1 MRLIL
6 DSKSCRSVGFVR
18 GFRERVTAI
27 SQLPMLRRG
36 KPRLYTT
43 RITAN
48 NRDIGADGAMKPD
61 RTMRTAICA
70 ILTLATAPLR
80 ASDQITPTDDP
91 GSDCVA
97 AVIFTERSAHN
108 RRYDEMYC
116 SVNNAPAAYDTCLR
130 NASANTTVRFFTD
143 RCNAEDEGAY
153 VSFNGQTHNVRR
165 TMRQAHPLVGYA
177 GTYAGGDVTV
187 RIVPRKLIERVYDS
201 SEPAGVRYAVDV
213 FITHDGKTAEIAGI
227 YDNQP

>member
-1 MRLIL
+1 MA
-6 DSKSCRSVGFVR
+6 R
-18 GFRERVTAI
+18 GAQT
-27 SQLPMLRRG
+27 
-36 KPRLYTT
+36 RLYTS
-43 RITAN
+43 RISSN
-48 NRDIGADGAMKPD
+48 NRDIGADCAMKPVGS
-61 RTMRTAICA
+61 MRTVICA
-70 ILTLATAPLR
+70 IFALATTPLR
-80 ASDQITPTDDP
+80 ASDPITPTDDP

-153 VSFNGQTHNVRR
+153 VSFNGRTYNVRR
-165 TMRQAHPLVGYA
+165 TLWQVHPQVSYA
-177 GTYAGGDVTV
+177 GTYAGGDITV
-187 RIVPRKLIERVYDS
+187 RIVPRKLIERFYDGS
-201 SEPAGVRYAVDV
+201 APAGVRYAVDV
-213 FITHDGKTAEIAGI
+213 FITYNGKTAKIAGV

>member
-6 DSKSCRSVGFVR
+6 DSKSCRSADSGR

-27 SQLPMLRRG
+27 SQLPMIRGG
-36 KPRLYTT
+36 KPRLYST
-43 RITAN
+43 RIVAN
-48 NRDIGADGAMKPD
+48 NRDIGAHGAMNPD
-61 RTMRTAICA
+61 GTMRTAICA

-97 AVIFTERSAHN
+97 AVILTERSAHN
-108 RRYDEMYC
+108 RRYDEIYC
-116 SVNNAPAAYDTCLR
+116 AANNTPSVYENCLR

-153 VSFNGQTHNVRR
+153 VSFNGRTHNVRR

-177 GTYAGGDVTV
+177 GTYAGGDVAV
-187 RIVPRKLIERVYDS
+187 RIVPRKLIERFYDGQ
-201 SEPAGVRYAVDV
+201 EPAGVRYAVDV
-213 FITHDGKTAEIAGI
+213 FITNDGKTAKIAGV